1 MFRHFDFLGLKDL
14 VTWFL
19 NILSLSVPDE
29 GYSRNA
35 SCALSFISTFLSL
48 VYNEK
53 EHQVSYLFLFL
64 ISDLLEGLRGR
75 DHMVVRFLTTY
86 AISAYHHLRCKFES
100 H

>member
-1 MFRHFDFLGLKDL
+1 ML

-19 NILSLSVPDE
+19 NILALIVPDE

-35 SCALSFISTFLSL
+35 SCALNVISTFLSR
-48 VYNEK
+48 VFNEK

-64 ISDLLEGLRGR
+64 ISDSLEGLRGR
-75 DHMVVRFLTTY
+75 DHMVIGFLTTNV
-86 AISAYHHLRCKFES
+86 ISAYHHLRCKLES